1 MSSRPVEASR
11 LKSAETATAVT
22 NKPLVGQL
30 VVIDASV
37 LLAIPLPD
45 PQANKDYAMALLFA
59 VDKGDV
65 TPILTQL
72 CCHEVAAKLV
82 RKVRGQT
89 ISAATAR
96 SFFDLLEDVNFQHVV
111 DIRSASL
118 LFDDAWNMGCG
129 SYDAA
134 YIRAAVDNDAAL
146 ATLDRKLLPHLPG
159 QGVAHWQA

>member
-1 MSSRPVEASR
+1 MSE
-11 LKSAETATAVT
+11 
-22 NKPLVGQL
+22 L

-59 VDKGDV
+59 IDKGDV

-82 RKVRGQT
+82 RKVRGQI
-89 ISAATAR
+89 ISATKAR
-96 SFFDLLEDVNFQHVV
+96 EFFDLLTDVSFQHVV
-111 DIRSASL
+111 DIRDFESL
-118 LFDDAWNMGCG
+118 FADALSPGCG

-134 YIRAAVDNDAAL
+134 YLRVALDNDAHL
-146 ATLDRKLLPHLPG
+146 ATLDKKLMPHLTAN
-159 QGVAHWQA
+159 GVQRWES